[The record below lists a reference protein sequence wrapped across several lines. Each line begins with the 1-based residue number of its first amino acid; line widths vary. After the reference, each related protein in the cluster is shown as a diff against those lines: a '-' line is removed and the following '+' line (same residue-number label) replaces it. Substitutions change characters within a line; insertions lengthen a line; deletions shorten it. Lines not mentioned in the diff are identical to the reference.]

1 MNKIL
6 FMLIFILTAT
16 FCDNVFS
23 QPPPPPPP
31 AGGHG
36 QSGNQPAGAPIGGGS
51 ELLVMLGVGFAAW
64 KLHRLK
70 QQIENKQE

>member
-1 MNKIL
+1 MKKIL